1 MFMKGKIKLPWQMP
15 KSEGLE
21 EIQKLIEISQTH
33 ELKD

>member
-1 MFMKGKIKLPWQMP
+1 MFKKGKIKLPWEMP
-15 KSEGLE
+15 KSEKLD